1 MAKSRIGFSLK
12 LLKTDKKYHYAQ
24 MKLIKGAKAK
34 GIEYGVTK
42 KSIFNEMEKRYNHH
56 KKRYDDLVIAINI
69 LSYSKGKNGV
79 GSKQL
84 E

>member
-1 MAKSRIGFSLK
+1 MAKSNISFSIQ

-42 KSIFNEMEKRYNHH
+42 KSVFKEMERRYNHH
-56 KKRYDDLVIAINI
+56 KKLYDDLVIAITI
-69 LSYSKGKNGV
+69 LELDVIKRNRGI
-79 GSKQL
+79 
-84 E
+84 